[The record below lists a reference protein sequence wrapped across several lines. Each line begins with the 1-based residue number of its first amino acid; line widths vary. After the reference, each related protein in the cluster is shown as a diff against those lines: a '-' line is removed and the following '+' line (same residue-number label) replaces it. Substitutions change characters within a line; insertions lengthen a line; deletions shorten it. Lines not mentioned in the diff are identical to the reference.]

1 MEGTEPMRRL
11 LPAIAATLVIA
22 LAGCTDDLL
31 NGPGNSGGDFSIS
44 VGSGATPTYSW
55 SAGPAFSLD
64 VVRTSNQSQ
73 VVWRITDATDPRNIG
88 SPVRHGIVP
97 AGTIESSALERV
109 LTPGVT
115 YRVSITLANGQ
126 SAFQDFTQ

>member
-1 MEGTEPMRRL
+1 MRRSL
-11 LPAIAATLVIA
+11 SLIAATFAIA

-44 VGSGATPTYSW
+44 VGSGTTPTYSW
-55 SAGPAFSLD
+55 SAGPAFSID
-64 VVRTSNQSQ
+64 VVRTSNQTQ
-73 VVWRITDATDPRNIG
+73 VVWRITDPTDPRNIA

-97 AGTIESSALERV
+97 TGAVESSGVERV

-115 YRVSITLANGQ
+115 YRVTVNLTNGQ
-126 SAFQDFTQ
+126 SAFRDFTP